1 MTDIQN
7 TNISGSRT
15 VSRAALLMCLTRSRE
30 EENALKAQFLG
41 EDVRCAAVDYGGEF
55 IQSIMK
61 IVERAVVAAKREG
74 VISPTEYR
82 EEGSVAGATREALS
96 QVTGKAIG
104 LNVGGKIG
112 LARSG
117 NNVAVAVFFGVGL
130 LHLNEV
136 AVGLGH
142 RAI

>member
-1 MTDIQN
+1 MD

-15 VSRAALLMCLTRSRE
+15 VSRAAVLMCMSRTRE
-30 EENALKAQFLG
+30 EEKQLKLELMQDGVKA
-41 EDVRCAAVDYGGEF
+41 AAVDYGGEF
-55 IQSIMK
+55 ISSVMR

-74 VISPTEYR
+74 VISDTAYH

-96 QVTGKAIG
+96 QVMTKATG

-112 LARSG
+112 IARSG
-117 NNVAVAVFFGVGL
+117 NNIAVAIFFGIGL

-136 AVGLGH
+136 AIGLGH

>member
-1 MTDIQN
+1 MES

-15 VSRAALLMCLTRSRE
+15 VARAAMLMCMTRTRE
-30 EENALKAQFLG
+30 EEKQLKEQLAQDNMLA
-41 EDVRCAAVDYGGEF
+41 AAVDYGGEF
-55 IQSIMK
+55 IQSIMR

-74 VISPTEYR
+74 VISSTEYR
-82 EEGSVAGATREALS
+82 EEGAVAGATREALS
-96 QVTGKAIG
+96 QITTKAIG

-112 LARSG
+112 VARSG
-117 NNVAVAVFFGVGL
+117 NNIAVAMFFGIGL
-130 LHLNEV
+130 LHLNEI